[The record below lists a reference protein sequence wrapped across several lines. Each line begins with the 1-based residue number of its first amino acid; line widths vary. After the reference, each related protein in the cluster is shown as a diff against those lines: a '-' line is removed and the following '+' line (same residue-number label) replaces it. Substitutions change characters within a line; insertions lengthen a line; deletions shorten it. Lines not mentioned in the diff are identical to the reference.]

1 MSTTL
6 TLDAPGAAEAL
17 GRAYAI
23 LLEAAARRRARLA
36 AHSETAD
43 DSDLGQGIV
52 GGGDAPTSRQGHR
65 DDFNINSPGA
75 QAAE

>member
-1 MSTTL
+1 MDTTL
-6 TLDAPGAAEAL
+6 PLDAPSAAEAL

-36 AHSETAD
+36 AHNETAD

-52 GGGDAPTSRQGHR
+52 GGGDAPTSRRGHR
-65 DDFNINSPGA
+65 EYCNTDSREV
-75 QAAE
+75 QAAD

>member
-23 LLEAAARRRARLA
+23 LLEAAARHRARLA
-36 AHSETAD
+36 ARNETAD

-52 GGGDAPTSRQGHR
+52 GGGDTPTSRQGHHAHSSTSSR
-65 DDFNINSPGA
+65 EVQTAG
-75 QAAE
+75 